1 MTRVL
6 YLDCLSGISGD
17 MLLGA
22 LVDVGLSVDDLR
34 SELGKLQLSGYR
46 LESAQTQR
54 AGLAATRVTVSLEET
69 QQPHRRLPDILT
81 LIDESSLPAGD
92 KQRGT
97 AIFQSLAEAEASVHG
112 SQPDEVEFH
121 EVGAVDAIVDVMGV
135 VAGLRLLAVE
145 QLCCSTLPVGAGW
158 VETQHGQLPV
168 PAPAT
173 LALLT
178 KAGAPLKASL
188 DPEMELVTPTG
199 AAIVATL
206 ARFERPAMSLRSVG
220 YGAGGRDPADRPNVL
235 RVWLGEMT
243 RPQSTMLLIETNI
256 DDMSPELF
264 GYAQERL
271 FEAGAADVW
280 MTPVQMK
287 KGRPGVLLSVLCA
300 SEREDAV
307 VDVLLSETSTLGVR
321 VNEVSRHEADRDSL
335 EFESSLG
342 PAAVKVKRLPG
353 RDPVVAPEYEAC
365 AAIARERGIP
375 LAEVYRLV
383 QAEALEH
390 LGGSGANE

>member
-34 SELGKLQLSGYR
+34 SELAKLQLDGYR
-46 LESAQTQR
+46 LESTTTRR

-69 QQPHRRLPDILT
+69 KQPHRRLPDILT

-97 AIFQSLAEAEASVHG
+97 DIFQTLAEAEAGVHG

-135 VAGLRLLAVE
+135 VAGLRVLAVE
-145 QLCCSTLPVGAGW
+145 QLCCSALPVGAGW

-178 KAGAPLKASL
+178 KAGAPLKAAP

-206 ARFERPAMSLRSVG
+206 ARFERPAMSLRGVG
-220 YGAGGRDPADRPNVL
+220 YGAGGRDLEDRPNVL
-235 RVWLGEMT
+235 RVWLGETT

-264 GYAQERL
+264 GYTQERL

-300 SEREDAV
+300 VEREQSI
-307 VDVLLSETSTLGVR
+307 VDVLLGETSTLGVR
-321 VNEVSRHEADRDSL
+321 VSEVSRHEAERETF

-353 RDPVVAPEYEAC
+353 RAPVVAPEYEAC
-365 AAIARERGIP
+365 ARIARERGMP
-375 LAEVYRLV
+375 LADVYRVV
-383 QAEALEH
+383 QAEALER
-390 LGGSGANE
+390 L

>member
-22 LVDVGLSVDDLR
+22 LVDVGLSIDDLR
-34 SELGKLQLSGYR
+34 TELAKLPLEGYR
-46 LESAQTQR
+46 LESTQTER

-69 QQPHRRLPDILT
+69 KQPHRRLPDILS
-81 LIDESSLPAGD
+81 LIDESSLPTSD

-97 AIFQSLAEAEASVHG
+97 SIFQALAEAEATVHG
-112 SQPDEVEFH
+112 TQPDEVEFH

-145 QLCCSTLPVGAGW
+145 QLCCSALPVGAGW

-178 KAGAPLKASL
+178 KAGAPIKPTP

-206 ARFERPAMSLRSVG
+206 ARFERPAMSLHSVG
-220 YGAGGRDPADRPNVL
+220 YGAGGRDVEDRPNVL
-235 RVWLGEMT
+235 RVWLGEAT

-300 SEREDAV
+300 ADREETV

-321 VNEVSRHEADRDSL
+321 VSEVSRHEAEREMF

-353 RDPVVAPEYEAC
+353 RAPVAAPEYEPC
-365 AAIARERGIP
+365 ARIARERGMP
-375 LAEVYRLV
+375 LAEVYRVV
-383 QAEALEH
+383 QAEALEQ
-390 LGGSGANE
+390 LSS

>member
-34 SELGKLQLSGYR
+34 SELAKLQLDGYR
-46 LESAQTQR
+46 LESTTTRR

-69 QQPHRRLPDILT
+69 KQPHRRLPDILT

-97 AIFQSLAEAEASVHG
+97 DIFQTLAEAEAGVHG

-135 VAGLRLLAVE
+135 VAGLRVLAVE
-145 QLCCSTLPVGAGW
+145 QLCCSALPVGAGW

-178 KAGAPLKASL
+178 KAGAPLKAAP

-206 ARFERPAMSLRSVG
+206 ARFERAAMSLRGVG
-220 YGAGGRDPADRPNVL
+220 YGAGGRDLEGRPNVL
-235 RVWLGEMT
+235 RVWLGETT

-264 GYAQERL
+264 GYTQERL

-287 KGRPGVLLSVLCA
+287 KGRPGVLLSALCA
-300 SEREDAV
+300 VEREQAI

-321 VNEVSRHEADRDSL
+321 VSEVSRHEAERETF

-353 RDPVVAPEYEAC
+353 RAPVVAPEYEAC
-365 AAIARERGIP
+365 ARIARERGMP
-375 LAEVYRLV
+375 LADVYRVV
-383 QAEALEH
+383 QAEALER
-390 LGGSGANE
+390 L

>member
-22 LVDVGLSVDDLR
+22 LVDVGLSVDDLC
-34 SELGKLQLSGYR
+34 SELKKLQLDGYR
-46 LESAQTQR
+46 LESTTTRR

-69 QQPHRRLPDILT
+69 KQPHRRLPDILT

-97 AIFQSLAEAEASVHG
+97 AIFQALAEAEASVHG
-112 SQPDEVEFH
+112 SSPDEVEFH

-135 VAGLRLLAVE
+135 VAGLRVLAVE
-145 QLCCSTLPVGAGW
+145 QLCCSALPVGAGW

-178 KAGAPLKASL
+178 KAGAPLKAGP
-188 DPEMELVTPTG
+188 DPEVELVTPTG

-206 ARFERPAMSLRSVG
+206 ARFERPAMSLRGVG
-220 YGAGGRDPADRPNVL
+220 YGAGGRDLEDRPNVL
-235 RVWLGEMT
+235 RVWLGETT

-264 GYAQERL
+264 GYTQERL

-287 KGRPGVLLSVLCA
+287 KGRPGVLLSALCA
-300 SEREDAV
+300 VEREQAI
-307 VDVLLSETSTLGVR
+307 VDVLLGETSTLGVR
-321 VNEVSRHEADRDSL
+321 VSEVSRHEAERETF

-353 RDPVVAPEYEAC
+353 RAPVVAPEYEAC
-365 AAIARERGIP
+365 ARIARERGMP
-375 LAEVYRLV
+375 LAAVYRVV
-383 QAEALEH
+383 QAEALER
-390 LGGSGANE
+390 L

>member
-22 LVDVGLSVDDLR
+22 LVDVGLSVDEMR
-34 SELGKLQLSGYR
+34 AELAKLQLEGYR
-46 LESAQTQR
+46 VESTKTRR
-54 AGLAATRVTVSLEET
+54 AGLAATQVTVSLEESK
-69 QQPHRRLPDILT
+69 QPHRRLADILT
-81 LIDESSLPAGD
+81 LIDQSSLPASD
-92 KQRGT
+92 KERGS
-97 AIFQSLAEAEASVHG
+97 AVFQSLAEAEASVHG
-112 SQPDEVEFH
+112 SSPDDVEFH
-121 EVGAVDAIVDVMGV
+121 EVGAVDAIVDVMGII
-135 VAGLRLLAVE
+135 AGLRLLAVE
-145 QLCCSTLPVGAGW
+145 QLCCSAHPGGAGW
-158 VETQHGQLPV
+158 VATPHGQLPV

-178 KAGAPLKASL
+178 KAGAAIKVGP
-188 DPEMELVTPTG
+188 DPETELVTPTG

-220 YGAGGRDPADRPNVL
+220 YGAGGRDPEDRPNVL
-235 RVWLGEMT
+235 RVWLGETT

-256 DDMSPELF
+256 DDMSPELL
-264 GYAQERL
+264 GYAHERL
-271 FEAGAADVW
+271 FETGAVDVW

-287 KGRPGVLLSVLCA
+287 KGRPGVLLSVLCPVDQ
-300 SEREDAV
+300 EQAV

-321 VNEVSRHEADRDSL
+321 VSGVSRHEAERESF

-365 AAIARERGIP
+365 ARIARERGLP
-375 LAEVYRLV
+375 LADVYRIM

-390 LGGSGANE
+390 IASSQ

>member
-34 SELGKLQLSGYR
+34 SELAKLQLDGYR
-46 LESAQTQR
+46 LESTTTRR

-69 QQPHRRLPDILT
+69 KQPHRRLLDILT
-81 LIDESSLPAGD
+81 LIDNSGLPAGD

-97 AIFQSLAEAEASVHG
+97 AIFQALAEAEAGVHG

-135 VAGLRLLAVE
+135 VAGLRVLAVE
-145 QLCCSTLPVGAGW
+145 QLCCSALPVGAGW

-173 LALLT
+173 LALLM
-178 KAGAPLKASL
+178 KAGAPLKAGP

-206 ARFERPAMSLRSVG
+206 ARFERPAMSPRGVG
-220 YGAGGRDPADRPNVL
+220 YGAGGRDLEDRPNVL
-235 RVWLGEMT
+235 RVWLGETT

-264 GYAQERL
+264 GYTQERL
-271 FEAGAADVW
+271 FEVGAADVW

-300 SEREDAV
+300 VEREQPI

-321 VNEVSRHEADRDSL
+321 VSEVSRHEAERETF

-353 RDPVVAPEYEAC
+353 RAPVVAPEYEAC
-365 AAIARERGIP
+365 ARIARERGMP
-375 LAEVYRLV
+375 LADVYRVV
-383 QAEALEH
+383 QAEALER
-390 LGGSGANE
+390 L

>member
-22 LVDVGLSVDDLR
+22 LVDVGLSIEELR
-34 SELGKLQLSGYR
+34 TELAKLPLEGYR
-46 LESAQTQR
+46 LESTKTQR

-69 QQPHRRLPDILT
+69 KQPHRRLPDILS
-81 LIDESSLPAGD
+81 LIDESSLPGSD

-97 AIFQSLAEAEASVHG
+97 SIFQALAEAEASVHG
-112 SQPDEVEFH
+112 SSPDEVEFH

-135 VAGLRLLAVE
+135 IAGLRLLAIE
-145 QLCCSTLPVGAGW
+145 QLCCSALPAGAGW
-158 VETQHGQLPV
+158 VDTQHGQLPV

-178 KAGAPLKASL
+178 KAGAPIKASP
-188 DPEMELVTPTG
+188 DPETEMVTPTG

-206 ARFERPAMSLRSVG
+206 ARFERPAMSLHSVG
-220 YGAGGRDPADRPNVL
+220 YGAGGRDPEDRPNVL
-235 RVWLGEMT
+235 RVWLGETT

-256 DDMSPELF
+256 DDMNSELF

-300 SEREDAV
+300 AEREQTV

-321 VNEVSRHEADRDSL
+321 VSEVSRHEAERETF

-353 RDPVVAPEYEAC
+353 RAPVVAPEYEPC
-365 AAIARERGIP
+365 ARIARERGMP
-375 LAEVYRLV
+375 LAEVYRVV
-383 QAEALEH
+383 QAEALER
-390 LGGSGANE
+390 LGS